1 MTMMWLWCIATA
13 ALAAFL
19 GQLCYIYAFTQN
31 PFAQDA
37 RRKRG
42 PYITDQR
49 KRAEVIKQN
58 FHVEKVRKI
67 YSLQRVCVHLTAHAL
82 QVPPKIDVIV
92 IGSGAGGL
100 STAALLAKAGKRVLV
115 LEQHDQ
121 AGGGLHTFVEKGY
134 EFDVGVHYVGE
145 MGRGIFR
152 TLFDQLTDGQLEWA
166 PLDDAYDVMSIGRG
180 KDRRY
185 VGTMRECIRG

>member
-1 MTMMWLWCIATA
+1 MT
-13 ALAAFL
+13 AL
-19 GQLCYIYAFTQN
+19 
-31 PFAQDA
+31 
-37 RRKRG
+37 
-42 PYITDQR
+42 
-49 KRAEVIKQN
+49 
-58 FHVEKVRKI
+58 
-67 YSLQRVCVHLTAHAL
+67 HAL

-145 MGRGIFR
+145 MGKGIFR

-180 KDRRY
+180 KDRRC
-185 VGTMRECIRG
+185 VGIKRVMHEVVMHPTFPGNIQW